1 MPKTTNEIQTLLELG
16 RWDDLETDISGWEAI
31 RRVDIAPMAYEI
43 KINAPLEGRRL
54 QLVVDFA
61 KPVKSEYISRL
72 YSLCNGLRI
81 GSLKFAIYGLLNTY
95 EDPEEIPLG
104 CSTFD
109 ISDANTYEFPEGIDN
124 DVFIIGVGT
133 EGGKGTDEL
142 NSIHYMEID
151 GKVRVVD
158 KLNVKQVL
166 RSYEDV
172 EVWLKNEF
180 ERALADQTRF

>member
-16 RWDDLETDISGWEAI
+16 RWDDLETDISGWRAI

-61 KPVKSEYISRL
+61 KPVKSVYISRL

-81 GSLKFAIYGLLNTY
+81 GSLKFAIYGLL
-95 EDPEEIPLG
+95 
-104 CSTFD
+104 
-109 ISDANTYEFPEGIDN
+109 NTYEFPEGIDN

-151 GKVRVVD
+151 GNVRVVD